1 MENIE
6 QNRIFKDQREM
17 EEYHAEIE
25 TEKRSHLTYEQKMD
39 AETKKEMDEWVRLIK
54 GRLDNLEKAVG
65 LRFDS
70 MAKVIS
76 DYLELSSNLSMA
88 TVKAN
93 LKNV

>member
-1 MENIE
+1 
-6 QNRIFKDQREM
+6 
-17 EEYHAEIE
+17 
-25 TEKRSHLTYEQKMD
+25 MD

-65 LRFDS
+65 LRFDN

-76 DYLELSSNLSMA
+76 DYIELSSNLSMA

>member
-1 MENIE
+1 
-6 QNRIFKDQREM
+6 
-17 EEYHAEIE
+17 
-25 TEKRSHLTYEQKMD
+25 MD